1 MGGGLA
7 PTHHPFGP
15 PQLKDPLMLSNKV
28 KSVPVDQILIDRD
41 TRQRR
46 DIDTSDIIES
56 IRRRGVL
63 VPICI
68 TQSNRLIFGERRLT
82 AAREAGHQT
91 ILARIAP
98 DTLTEADLQILELE
112 ENLMRKDLPWQDKA
126 HAMHKLWTLHKAAH
140 PTHTTTQ
147 FSETVGYSRVLVD
160 KLIAA
165 SREITSGN
173 ERVAQAPTYQR
184 AVNVIQRQR
193 QRENNTILADILDNI
208 GNAHQPE
215 LEREAA
221 VASPPSLI
229 QTCFHEWAQTYTG
242 PKFNVIHCDFPYG
255 IDLHDSDQLQN
266 NGTAHQTYDDGEE
279 VFWELLATLADYQD
293 TILSTSAHMI
303 FWYSMKFHDRLADAT
318 RRLLPTWTFDEY
330 PLVWLKSDSRG
341 IAPDVTRRPRRVYET
356 ALFGWRGDRRT
367 LRLVNNAYAAPKE
380 ASAHPS
386 TKPEPMLR
394 HFLSAI
400 IDPNTRLL
408 DPTCGSG
415 SAIRAAESLGAEYAL
430 GLERDPEFL
439 ADAQAKLRAFRAT
452 QQLSE
457 AIA

>member
-1 MGGGLA
+1 
-7 PTHHPFGP
+7 
-15 PQLKDPLMLSNKV
+15 MLSNKV
-28 KSVPVDQILIDRD
+28 KSVPVDSITIDRIS
-41 TRQRR
+41 RQRR
-46 DIDTSDIIES
+46 DIDISDIIES
-56 IRRRGVL
+56 VRRRGVL

-82 AAREAGHQT
+82 AAREAGLPS

-126 HAMHKLWTLHKAAH
+126 HAMHKLWTLHKAAN

-165 SREITSGN
+165 SREIASGN

-184 AVNVIQRQR
+184 AVNVLQRQR

-215 LEREAA
+215 LES
-221 VASPPSLI
+221 ASPIPMPPSLI
-229 QTCFHEWAQTYTG
+229 QTCFHEWAEQYSG
-242 PKFNVIHCDFPYG
+242 PKFNVLHCDFPYG

-266 NGTAHQTYDDGEE
+266 NSTGAHQTYHDDEQ
-279 VFWELLATLADYQD
+279 VFWELLSTLADHQD

-303 FWYSMKFHDRLADAT
+303 LWYSMKFHDRLGATLRQRLAD
-318 RRLLPTWTFDEY
+318 WTFDEY
-330 PLVWLKSDSRG
+330 PLVWLKSDNRG

-380 ASAHPS
+380 VSAHPS

-394 HFLSAI
+394 HFLSAV

-430 GLERDPEFL
+430 GLERDPEFF
-439 ADAQAKLRAFRAT
+439 ADAEARLRAFRAT